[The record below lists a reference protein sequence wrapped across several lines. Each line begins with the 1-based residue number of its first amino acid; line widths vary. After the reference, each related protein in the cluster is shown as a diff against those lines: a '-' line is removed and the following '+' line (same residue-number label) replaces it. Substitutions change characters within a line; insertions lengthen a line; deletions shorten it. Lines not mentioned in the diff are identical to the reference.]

1 LQNPYNWPLV
11 VAAALM
17 LASCTA
23 MQQEQQSTLNRQADN
38 VANELMATAM
48 GASVLDG
55 DSSGSKRDSAN
66 ASSSAAA
73 EQSDAY
79 VKSKPSIYKGTDKVV
94 QMPPAQAPVK
104 FYGDAVSLDFEQAPL
119 TEVIHAIMGDIL
131 GLDYIVEHPINGEV
145 TVRTRTP
152 VPRDQLLDI
161 LESLLRANKAL
172 MIRDKDGRYF
182 ISGSSEMSKLNPNF
196 SAASTNTVG
205 YSNIIVPLQYIGA
218 QNMAEILRPVADE
231 SAFVLIDP
239 VRNLLVLA
247 GTSNQLAGWQEII
260 TSFDVDLLKGMS
272 VGIFPI
278 ENSSIADIDAALA
291 SLLGKE
297 DGVAETAG
305 GIGSMIRI
313 IPVERLSSIMVVTP
327 RAHYL
332 ERVRTWIERL
342 DQSVDANSERRL
354 YVYEVQNSNA
364 SHVADLLSTIFS
376 GSGSTGGSGKAGV
389 APGYTPEQVTSSM
402 GETSAKPR
410 APVQAKNFSVGS
422 VQVVADEENNAL
434 LIYATSREYRKM
446 QAALAR
452 LDIAATQVVIEAS
465 IIEVT
470 LTDSL
475 KYGLEYS
482 LQGSLGGG
490 WSGVARQ
497 ALGVIAPGP
506 GFSYSVVNGSGDIR
520 VVLNALA
527 RDDLLNVISSP
538 SLMVLDNHTASI
550 QVGDQVPIQ
559 SGTTI
564 TEGGTSLSSITYKDT
579 GVHLSVTPQV
589 NAGGLVTM
597 DIEQSVT
604 DVGPVDQPTGQRT
617 FLERKVTTRVAVRST
632 ESVVLGGLIRENK
645 SEGSSGIPILHNL
658 PLVGP
663 LFGTKTTDG
672 RRTELI
678 VIITPRAIYSDV
690 DLRDMSREMRRQMR
704 GLELIDSGKAASFF
718 SDTQIDQISDEP

>member
-1 LQNPYNWPLV
+1 M
-11 VAAALM
+11 AAALV
-17 LASCTA
+17 LTSCTA
-23 MQQEQQSTLNRQADN
+23 MQQEQQAALDTQEDN
-38 VANELMATAM
+38 AANALVATAVM
-48 GASVLDG
+48 AAAPNGTSYG
-55 DSSGSKRDSAN
+55 SGSGSTDG
-66 ASSSAAA
+66 SSSTAAQ
-73 EQSDAY
+73 QSEPY
-79 VKSKPSIYKGTDKVV
+79 IKSAPTIYEGTDQVV
-94 QMPPAQAPVK
+94 RMPPAQAPVT
-104 FYGDAVSLDFEQAPL
+104 FYGDDVSLDFEQAPL

-152 VPRDQLLDI
+152 VPRDQLLEI
-161 LESLLRANKAL
+161 LESLLQANKAL
-172 MIRDKDGRYF
+172 MIRDKEGRYF

-205 YSNIIVPLQYIGA
+205 YNNVIVPLQYIGA
-218 QNMAEILRPVADE
+218 KNMAEILRPVADE

-239 VRNLLVLA
+239 MRNLLVLA

-278 ENSSIADIDAALA
+278 ENSSVADIDAALA
-291 SLLGKE
+291 SLLGQE
-297 DGVAETAG
+297 GGEGVAETAV
-305 GIGSMIRI
+305 GIGSVIRV
-313 IPVERLSSIMVVTP
+313 IPIERLNSIMVVTP

-342 DQSVDANSERRL
+342 DQAPDANSERRL
-354 YVYEVQNSNA
+354 HVYEVQNSDA
-364 SHVADLLSTIFS
+364 AHVADLLSSIFS
-376 GSGSTGGSGKAGV
+376 GGSSTGGSGKAGV

-402 GETSAKPR
+402 GESSTKPR
-410 APVQAKNFSVGS
+410 AAAQVKNVAVGDVQI
-422 VQVVADEENNAL
+422 VADDENNAL
-434 LIYATSREYRKM
+434 LIYATSREYQKM
-446 QAALAR
+446 QTALAQ
-452 LDIAATQVVIEAS
+452 LDVAATQVVIEAS

-470 LTDSL
+470 LTDST

-482 LQGSLGGG
+482 VQGSLGGG

-497 ALGVIAPGP
+497 ALGVIAPGS

-559 SGTTI
+559 SSTTVSDGGTT
-564 TEGGTSLSSITYKDT
+564 LSSIVYKDT
-579 GVHLSVTPQV
+579 GVHLAVTPQV

-604 DVGPVDQPTGQRT
+604 DVGPIDVATDQRT

-632 ESVVLGGLIRENK
+632 ESVVLGGMIRENK

-658 PLVGP
+658 PLIGP
-663 LFGTKTTDG
+663 LFGTKTADG

-690 DLRDMSREMRRQMR
+690 GLRDMSREMRRQMR
-704 GLELIDSGKAASFF
+704 GLKLIDSGQSASFF
-718 SDTQIDQISDEP
+718 SDSEIDQISD

>member
-1 LQNPYNWPLV
+1 M
-11 VAAALM
+11 AAAL
-17 LASCTA
+17 LLTSCTA
-23 MQQEQQSTLNRQADN
+23 MQQEQQAALDTQEDN
-38 VANELMATAM
+38 AANALVATAVM
-48 GASVLDG
+48 AAAPDGASYR
-55 DSSGSKRDSAN
+55 SGSGSTDG
-66 ASSSAAA
+66 SSSTAAQ
-73 EQSDAY
+73 QSEAY
-79 VKSKPSIYKGTDKVV
+79 IKSAPTIYEGTDQVV
-94 QMPPAQAPVK
+94 RMPPAQAPVT
-104 FYGDAVSLDFEQAPL
+104 FYGDDVSLDFEQAPL

-152 VPRDQLLDI
+152 VPRDQLLEI
-161 LESLLRANKAL
+161 LESLLQANKAL
-172 MIRDKDGRYF
+172 MIRDKEGRYF

-205 YSNIIVPLQYIGA
+205 YNNVIVPLQYIGA
-218 QNMAEILRPVADE
+218 KNMAEILRPVADE

-239 VRNLLVLA
+239 VRNLLVLG

-278 ENSSIADIDAALA
+278 ENSSVADIDAALA

-297 DGVAETAG
+297 GGEGALETAG

-313 IPVERLSSIMVVTP
+313 IPIERLSSIMVVTP

-342 DQSVDANSERRL
+342 DQAPDANAERRL
-354 YVYEVQNSNA
+354 YVYEIQNSDA
-364 SHVADLLSTIFS
+364 AHVADLLSSIFS
-376 GSGSTGGSGKAGV
+376 GASSTGRSGKAGV

-402 GETSAKPR
+402 GESSTKPR
-410 APVQAKNFSVGS
+410 AAAQTKNVAVGDVQI
-422 VQVVADEENNAL
+422 VADDENNAL
-434 LIYATSREYRKM
+434 LIYATSREYQKM
-446 QAALAR
+446 QTALAQ
-452 LDIAATQVVIEAS
+452 LDVAATQVVIEAS

-470 LTDSL
+470 LTDST

-482 LQGSLGGG
+482 VQGSLGGG

-497 ALGVIAPGP
+497 ALGVIAPGS

-559 SGTTI
+559 SSTTVSDGGTT
-564 TEGGTSLSSITYKDT
+564 LSSIIYKDT
-579 GVHLSVTPQV
+579 GVHLAVTPQV

-604 DVGPVDQPTGQRT
+604 DVGPIDVATDQRT

-632 ESVVLGGLIRENK
+632 ESVVLGGMIRENK

-658 PLVGP
+658 PLIGP
-663 LFGTKTTDG
+663 LFGTKNASG

-690 DLRDMSREMRRQMR
+690 GLRDMSREMRRQMR
-704 GLELIDSGKAASFF
+704 GLKLIDSGQAASFF
-718 SDTQIDQISDEP
+718 SDSEIDQLAD

>member
-1 LQNPYNWPLV
+1 MQNLHNWPLLM
-11 VAAALM
+11 AAALV
-17 LASCTA
+17 LTSCTA
-23 MQQEQQSTLNRQADN
+23 MQQEQQAALDTQEDN
-38 VANELMATAM
+38 AANALVATAVM
-48 GASVLDG
+48 AAAPDG
-55 DSSGSKRDSAN
+55 VSYGSGSGSTDG
-66 ASSSAAA
+66 SSSTAAQQP
-73 EQSDAY
+73 EAY
-79 VKSKPSIYKGTDKVV
+79 IKSAPTIYEGTDQVV
-94 QMPPAQAPVK
+94 RMPPAQAPVK
-104 FYGDAVSLDFEQAPL
+104 FYGDDVSLDFEQAPL

-145 TVRTRTP
+145 TVRTRSP
-152 VPRDQLLDI
+152 VPRGQLLEI
-161 LESLLRANKAL
+161 LESLLQANKAL
-172 MIRDKDGRYF
+172 MIRDKEGRYF

-205 YSNIIVPLQYIGA
+205 YNNVIVPLQYIGA
-218 QNMAEILRPVADE
+218 KNMAEILRPVADE

-239 VRNLLVLA
+239 VRNLLVLG

-278 ENSSIADIDAALA
+278 ENSSVADIDAALA

-297 DGVAETAG
+297 DGEGALETAG

-313 IPVERLSSIMVVTP
+313 IPIERLSSIMVVTP

-342 DQSVDANSERRL
+342 DQAPDANAERRL
-354 YVYEVQNSNA
+354 YVYEIQNSDA
-364 SHVADLLSTIFS
+364 AHVADLLSSIFS
-376 GSGSTGGSGKAGV
+376 GGSSTGRSGKAGV

-402 GETSAKPR
+402 GESSTKPR
-410 APVQAKNFSVGS
+410 AAAQTKNVAVGDVQI
-422 VQVVADEENNAL
+422 VADDENNAL
-434 LIYATSREYRKM
+434 LIYATSREYQKM
-446 QAALAR
+446 QTALAQ
-452 LDIAATQVVIEAS
+452 LDVAATQVVIEAS

-470 LTDSL
+470 LTDST

-482 LQGSLGGG
+482 VQGSLGGG

-497 ALGVIAPGP
+497 ALGVIAPGS

-559 SGTTI
+559 NSTTVSDGGTT
-564 TEGGTSLSSITYKDT
+564 LSSIVYKDT
-579 GVHLSVTPQV
+579 GVHLAVTPQV

-604 DVGPVDQPTGQRT
+604 DVGPIDVATDQRT

-632 ESVVLGGLIRENK
+632 ESVVLGGMIRENK

-658 PLVGP
+658 PLIGP
-663 LFGTKTTDG
+663 LFGTKNASG
-672 RRTELI
+672 KRTELI

-690 DLRDMSREMRRQMR
+690 GLRDMSREMRRQMR
-704 GLELIDSGKAASFF
+704 GLKLIDSGQSASFF
-718 SDTQIDQISDEP
+718 SDSEIDQIAD

>member
-1 LQNPYNWPLV
+1 
-11 VAAALM
+11 M
-17 LASCTA
+17 LTSCTA
-23 MQQEQQSTLNRQADN
+23 MQQEQQAALDTQEDN
-38 VANELMATAM
+38 AANALVATAVM
-48 GASVLDG
+48 AAAPDGASYG
-55 DSSGSKRDSAN
+55 SGSGSKDG
-66 ASSSAAA
+66 SSSTADQPS
-73 EQSDAY
+73 ESY
-79 VKSKPSIYKGTDKVV
+79 IKSAPTIYEGTDQVIR
-94 QMPPAQAPVK
+94 MPPAQAPVK
-104 FYGDAVSLDFEQAPL
+104 FYGDDVSLDFEQTPL

-131 GLDYIVEHPINGEV
+131 GLDYIVEHPIKGEV

-152 VPRDQLLDI
+152 VPRDQLLEI
-161 LESLLRANKAL
+161 LESLLQANKAL

-205 YSNIIVPLQYIGA
+205 YNNVIVPLQYIGA
-218 QNMAEILRPVADE
+218 KNMAEILRPVADE

-239 VRNLLVLA
+239 MRNLLVLA

-278 ENSSIADIDAALA
+278 ENSSVADIDAALT
-291 SLLGKE
+291 SLLGQE
-297 DGVAETAG
+297 GGEGVAETAV
-305 GIGSMIRI
+305 GIGSVIRI
-313 IPVERLSSIMVVTP
+313 IPIERLSSIMVVTP

-332 ERVRTWIERL
+332 ERVKTWIERL
-342 DQSVDANSERRL
+342 DQAPDANLERRL
-354 YVYEVQNSNA
+354 YVYEVQNSDA
-364 SHVADLLSTIFS
+364 AHVADLLSSIFS
-376 GSGSTGGSGKAGV
+376 GASSTAGSAKAGV

-402 GETSAKPR
+402 GEASAKPR
-410 APVQAKNFSVGS
+410 AGAQTKNVAVGDVQI
-422 VQVVADEENNAL
+422 VADDENNAL
-434 LIYATSREYRKM
+434 LIYATSREYKKM
-446 QAALAR
+446 QTALAR
-452 LDIAATQVVIEAS
+452 LDVAATQVVIEAS

-470 LTDSL
+470 LTDST

-482 LQGSLGGG
+482 VQGSLGGG

-497 ALGVIAPGP
+497 ALGVIAPGA

-559 SGTTI
+559 SSTTISDGGTTV
-564 TEGGTSLSSITYKDT
+564 SSIVYKDT
-579 GVHLSVTPQV
+579 GVHLAVTPQV

-604 DVGPVDQPTGQRT
+604 DVGPIDVATDQRT
-617 FLERKVTTRVAVRST
+617 FLERKVTTKVAVRST
-632 ESVVLGGLIRENK
+632 ESVVLGGMIRENK

-658 PLVGP
+658 PLIGP
-663 LFGTKTTDG
+663 LFGTKTADG

-690 DLRDMSREMRRQMR
+690 GLRDMSREMRRQMR
-704 GLELIDSGKAASFF
+704 GLKLIDSGQSASFF
-718 SDTQIDQISDEP
+718 SDSEIDQIAD

>member
-1 LQNPYNWPLV
+1 
-11 VAAALM
+11 
-17 LASCTA
+17 
-23 MQQEQQSTLNRQADN
+23 MQQEQQSALDRQEDN
-38 VANELMATAM
+38 AATELVATVMPANARA
-48 GASVLDG
+48 GA
-55 DSSGSKRDSAN
+55 SSGSRGAVG
-66 ASSSAAA
+66 
-73 EQSDAY
+73 QSEPY
-79 VKSKPSIYKGTDKVV
+79 IKSPPTIYNGTDKVV

-119 TEVIHAIMGDIL
+119 TAVIHAIMGDIL

-152 VPRDQLLDI
+152 VPRDQLLEI
-161 LESLLRANKAL
+161 LESLLLANKAL
-172 MIRDKDGRYF
+172 MVRDKEGRYF
-182 ISGSSEMSKLNPNF
+182 ISGSSEMNKLQPNF

-205 YSNIIVPLQYIGA
+205 YSNVIVPLQYIGA
-218 QNMAEILRPVADE
+218 KNMAEILRPVADE

-239 VRNLLVLA
+239 VRNLLVLG

-278 ENSSIADIDAALA
+278 ENSSVADIDAALA

-297 DGVAETAG
+297 SGEGVAEIAG
-305 GIGSMIRI
+305 GVGSMIRI
-313 IPVERLSSIMVVTP
+313 IPIERLSSIMVVTP

-332 ERVRTWIERL
+332 ERVRIWIERL
-342 DQSVDANSERRL
+342 DQAPDANSERRL
-354 YVYEVQNSNA
+354 YVYEVQNSDA
-364 SHVADLLSTIFS
+364 AHVAGLLSSIFS
-376 GSGSTGGSGKAGV
+376 GTSSTGEFDKAGV

-402 GETSAKPR
+402 GESSTKPR
-410 APVQAKNFSVGS
+410 AAAQTKNVTVGD
-422 VQVVADEENNAL
+422 VQVVADDENNAL
-434 LIYATSREYRKM
+434 LIHATSREYQKM
-446 QAALAR
+446 QTALAQ
-452 LDIAATQVVIEAS
+452 LDVAATQVVIEAS
-465 IIEVT
+465 IVEVT
-470 LTDSL
+470 LTDST

-482 LQGSLGGG
+482 AEGSLGGG

-497 ALGVIAPGP
+497 ALGVIAPGS

-527 RDDLLNVISSP
+527 QDDLLNVISSP

-550 QVGDQVPIQ
+550 QVGDQVPIRD
-559 SGTTI
+559 STTISDGGTTV
-564 TEGGTSLSSITYKDT
+564 SSIIYKDT
-579 GVHLSVTPQV
+579 GVHLAVTPQV

-597 DIEQSVT
+597 EIEQSVT
-604 DVGPVDQPTGQRT
+604 DVGPIDIATDQRT

-632 ESVVLGGLIRENK
+632 ESVVLGGMIRENK

-658 PLVGP
+658 PLIGP
-663 LFGTKTTDG
+663 LFGTKTADG

-718 SDTQIDQISDEP
+718 TDDEIDQIVD

>member
-1 LQNPYNWPLV
+1 
-11 VAAALM
+11 
-17 LASCTA
+17 
-23 MQQEQQSTLNRQADN
+23 
-38 VANELMATAM
+38 
-48 GASVLDG
+48 
-55 DSSGSKRDSAN
+55 
-66 ASSSAAA
+66 
-73 EQSDAY
+73 
-79 VKSKPSIYKGTDKVV
+79 
-94 QMPPAQAPVK
+94 
-104 FYGDAVSLDFEQAPL
+104 
-119 TEVIHAIMGDIL
+119 
-131 GLDYIVEHPINGEV
+131 
-145 TVRTRTP
+145 
-152 VPRDQLLDI
+152 
-161 LESLLRANKAL
+161 
-172 MIRDKDGRYF
+172 MIRDKEGRYF

-205 YSNIIVPLQYIGA
+205 YNNVIVPLQYIGA
-218 QNMAEILRPVADE
+218 KNMAEILRPVADE

-239 VRNLLVLA
+239 VRNLLVLG

-278 ENSSIADIDAALA
+278 ENSSVADIDAALA

-297 DGVAETAG
+297 GGEGALETAG

-313 IPVERLSSIMVVTP
+313 IPIERLSSIMVVTP

-342 DQSVDANSERRL
+342 DQAPDANAERRL
-354 YVYEVQNSNA
+354 YVYEIQNSDA
-364 SHVADLLSTIFS
+364 AHVADLLSSIFS
-376 GSGSTGGSGKAGV
+376 GGSSTGGSGKAGV

-402 GETSAKPR
+402 GESSTKPR
-410 APVQAKNFSVGS
+410 AAAQMKNVAVGDVQI
-422 VQVVADEENNAL
+422 VADDENNAL
-434 LIYATSREYRKM
+434 LIYATSREYQKM
-446 QAALAR
+446 QTALAQ
-452 LDIAATQVVIEAS
+452 LDVAATQVVIEAS

-470 LTDSL
+470 LTDST

-482 LQGSLGGG
+482 VQGSLGGG

-497 ALGVIAPGP
+497 ALGVIAPGS

-559 SGTTI
+559 NSTTVSDGGTT
-564 TEGGTSLSSITYKDT
+564 LSSIVYKDT
-579 GVHLSVTPQV
+579 GVHLAVTPQV

-604 DVGPVDQPTGQRT
+604 DVGPIDVATDQRT

-632 ESVVLGGLIRENK
+632 ESVVLGGMIRENK

-658 PLVGP
+658 PLIGP
-663 LFGTKTTDG
+663 LFGTKNASG

-690 DLRDMSREMRRQMR
+690 GLRDMSREMRRQMR
-704 GLELIDSGKAASFF
+704 GLKLIDSGQAASFF
-718 SDTQIDQISDEP
+718 SDSEIDQLAD

>member
-1 LQNPYNWPLV
+1 M
-11 VAAALM
+11 AAALV

-23 MQQEQQSTLNRQADN
+23 MQQEQQSALDRQEDN
-38 VANELMATAM
+38 AATELVATVMPANAPA
-48 GASVLDG
+48 GASSRLG
-55 DSSGSKRDSAN
+55 RDSQG
-66 ASSSAAA
+66 AA
-73 EQSDAY
+73 EQSEAY
-79 VKSKPSIYKGTDKVV
+79 IKSAPTIYSGTDKVV

-119 TEVIHAIMGDIL
+119 TAVIHAIMGDIL
-131 GLDYIVEHPINGEV
+131 GVDYIVEHPINGEV

-152 VPRDQLLDI
+152 VPRDQLLEI
-161 LESLLRANKAL
+161 LESLLLANKAL
-172 MIRDKDGRYF
+172 MVRDNEGRYF
-182 ISGSSEMSKLNPNF
+182 ISGSSEMNKLQPNF
-196 SAASTNTVG
+196 SAASANTAG
-205 YSNIIVPLQYIGA
+205 YSNVIVPLQYIGA
-218 QNMAEILRPVADE
+218 KNMAEILRPVADE

-260 TSFDVDLLKGMS
+260 TSFDVDLLEGMS

-278 ENSSIADIDAALA
+278 ENSSIADIDDALT

-297 DGVAETAG
+297 SGDGAAETAG

-313 IPVERLSSIMVVTP
+313 IPIERLSSIMVVTP

-342 DQSVDANSERRL
+342 DQAPDSNAERRL
-354 YVYEVQNSNA
+354 YVYEVQNSDA
-364 SHVADLLSTIFS
+364 AHVAGLLSSIFS
-376 GSGSTGGSGKAGV
+376 GTSSAGGGDKAGV

-402 GETSAKPR
+402 DEAGSQTRRRSAP
-410 APVQAKNFSVGS
+410 QAKSVAVGD
-422 VQVVADEENNAL
+422 VQVVADDENNAL
-434 LIYATSREYRKM
+434 LIYATSREYQKM
-446 QAALAR
+446 QTALAQ
-452 LDIAATQVVIEAS
+452 LDVAATQVVIEAS
-465 IIEVT
+465 IVEVT
-470 LTDSL
+470 LTDST

-482 LQGSLGGG
+482 AEGSLGGG

-497 ALGVIAPGP
+497 ALGVIAPGS

-520 VVLNALA
+520 IVLNALA
-527 RDDLLNVISSP
+527 QDDLLNVISSP
-538 SLMVLDNHTASI
+538 SLMVLDNHTAAI
-550 QVGDQVPIQ
+550 QVGDQVPIRD
-559 SGTTI
+559 STTI
-564 TEGGTSLSSITYKDT
+564 SDGGNTVSSIVYKDT
-579 GVHLSVTPQV
+579 GVHLAVTPQV

-604 DVGPVDQPTGQRT
+604 DVGPIDIATDQRT

-632 ESVVLGGLIRENK
+632 ESVVLGGMIRENK

-658 PLVGP
+658 PLIGP
-663 LFGTKTTDG
+663 LFGTKTADG

-690 DLRDMSREMRRQMR
+690 ELRDMSREMRRQMR
-704 GLELIDSGKAASFF
+704 GLELIDSGKASSFF
-718 SDTQIDQISDEP
+718 TDSEIDQIPD

>member
-1 LQNPYNWPLV
+1 
-11 VAAALM
+11 M
-17 LASCTA
+17 LTSCTA
-23 MQQEQQSTLNRQADN
+23 MQQEQQAALDTQEDN
-38 VANELMATAM
+38 AANALVATAVM
-48 GASVLDG
+48 AAAPNGTSYG
-55 DSSGSKRDSAN
+55 SGSGSTDG
-66 ASSSAAA
+66 SSSMAAQQP
-73 EQSDAY
+73 EAY
-79 VKSKPSIYKGTDKVV
+79 IKSAPTIYEGTDQVV
-94 QMPPAQAPVK
+94 RMPPAQAPVK
-104 FYGDAVSLDFEQAPL
+104 FYGDDVSLDFEQAPL

-131 GLDYIVEHPINGEV
+131 GLDYIVEHPIKGEV

-152 VPRDQLLDI
+152 VPRDQLLEI
-161 LESLLRANKAL
+161 LESLLQANKAL
-172 MIRDKDGRYF
+172 MIRDKEGRYF

-205 YSNIIVPLQYIGA
+205 YNNVIVPLQYIGA
-218 QNMAEILRPVADE
+218 KNMAEILRPVADE

-239 VRNLLVLA
+239 VRNLLVLG

-278 ENSSIADIDAALA
+278 ENSSVADIDAALA

-297 DGVAETAG
+297 DGEGALETAG

-313 IPVERLSSIMVVTP
+313 IPIGRLSSIMVVTP

-342 DQSVDANSERRL
+342 DQAPDANAERRL
-354 YVYEVQNSNA
+354 YVYEIQNSDA
-364 SHVADLLSTIFS
+364 AHVADLLSSIFS
-376 GSGSTGGSGKAGV
+376 GGSSTGRSGKAGV

-402 GETSAKPR
+402 GESSTKPR
-410 APVQAKNFSVGS
+410 AAAQTKNVAVGDVQI
-422 VQVVADEENNAL
+422 VADDENNAL
-434 LIYATSREYRKM
+434 LIYATSREYQKM
-446 QAALAR
+446 QTALAQ
-452 LDIAATQVVIEAS
+452 LDVAATQVVIEAS

-470 LTDSL
+470 LTDST

-482 LQGSLGGG
+482 VQGSLGGG

-497 ALGVIAPGP
+497 ALGVIAPGS

-559 SGTTI
+559 SSTTVSDGGTT
-564 TEGGTSLSSITYKDT
+564 LSSIIYKDT
-579 GVHLSVTPQV
+579 GVHLAVTPQV

-604 DVGPVDQPTGQRT
+604 DVGPIDVATDQRT

-632 ESVVLGGLIRENK
+632 ESVVLGGMIRENK

-658 PLVGP
+658 PLIGP
-663 LFGTKTTDG
+663 LFGTKTADG

-690 DLRDMSREMRRQMR
+690 GLRDMSREMRRQMR
-704 GLELIDSGKAASFF
+704 GLKLIDSGQAASFF
-718 SDTQIDQISDEP
+718 SDSEIDQLAD

>member
-1 LQNPYNWPLV
+1 M
-11 VAAALM
+11 AAALV
-17 LASCTA
+17 LTSCTA
-23 MQQEQQSTLNRQADN
+23 MQQEQQAALDTQEDN
-38 VANELMATAM
+38 AANALVATAVM
-48 GASVLDG
+48 AAAPNGTSYG
-55 DSSGSKRDSAN
+55 SGSGSTDG
-66 ASSSAAA
+66 SSSTAAQ
-73 EQSDAY
+73 QSEPY
-79 VKSKPSIYKGTDKVV
+79 IKSAPTIYEGTDQVV
-94 QMPPAQAPVK
+94 RMPPAQAPVT
-104 FYGDAVSLDFEQAPL
+104 FYGDDVSLDFEQAPL

-152 VPRDQLLDI
+152 VPRDQLLEI
-161 LESLLRANKAL
+161 LESLLQANKAL
-172 MIRDKDGRYF
+172 MIRDKEGRYF

-205 YSNIIVPLQYIGA
+205 YNNVIVPLQYIGA
-218 QNMAEILRPVADE
+218 KNMAEIHRPVADE

-239 VRNLLVLA
+239 MRNLLVLA

-278 ENSSIADIDAALA
+278 ENSSVADIDAALA
-291 SLLGKE
+291 SLLGQE
-297 DGVAETAG
+297 GGEGVAETAV
-305 GIGSMIRI
+305 GIGSVIRV
-313 IPVERLSSIMVVTP
+313 IPIERLNSIMVVTP

-342 DQSVDANSERRL
+342 DQAPDANSERRL
-354 YVYEVQNSNA
+354 HVYEVQNSDA
-364 SHVADLLSTIFS
+364 AHVADLLSSIFS
-376 GSGSTGGSGKAGV
+376 GGSSTGGSGKAGV

-402 GETSAKPR
+402 GESSTKPR
-410 APVQAKNFSVGS
+410 AAAQVKNVAVGDVQI
-422 VQVVADEENNAL
+422 VADDENNAL
-434 LIYATSREYRKM
+434 LIYATSREYQKM
-446 QAALAR
+446 QTALAQ
-452 LDIAATQVVIEAS
+452 LDVAATQVVIEAS

-470 LTDSL
+470 LTDST

-482 LQGSLGGG
+482 VQGSLGGG

-497 ALGVIAPGP
+497 ALGVIAPGS

-559 SGTTI
+559 SSTTVSDGGTT
-564 TEGGTSLSSITYKDT
+564 LSSIVYKDT
-579 GVHLSVTPQV
+579 GVHLAVTPQV

-604 DVGPVDQPTGQRT
+604 DVGPIDVATDQRT

-632 ESVVLGGLIRENK
+632 ESVVLGGMIRENK

-658 PLVGP
+658 PLIGP
-663 LFGTKTTDG
+663 LFGTKTADG

-690 DLRDMSREMRRQMR
+690 GLRDMSREMRRQMR
-704 GLELIDSGKAASFF
+704 GLKLIDSGQSASFF
-718 SDTQIDQISDEP
+718 SDSEIDQISD

>member
-1 LQNPYNWPLV
+1 M
-11 VAAALM
+11 AAAL
-17 LASCTA
+17 LLTSCTA
-23 MQQEQQSTLNRQADN
+23 MQQEQQAARDTQEDN
-38 VANELMATAM
+38 AANALVATVVMAAAPD
-48 GASVLDG
+48 GASNR
-55 DSSGSKRDSAN
+55 SGSGSTDG
-66 ASSSAAA
+66 SSSTAAL
-73 EQSDAY
+73 QSEPY
-79 VKSKPSIYKGTDKVV
+79 IKSAPTIYEGTGQVV
-94 QMPPAQAPVK
+94 RMPPAQAPVT
-104 FYGDAVSLDFEQAPL
+104 FYGDDVSLDFEQAPL

-131 GLDYIVEHPINGEV
+131 GLDYIVEHPIKGEV

-152 VPRDQLLDI
+152 VPRDQLLEI
-161 LESLLRANKAL
+161 LESLLQANKAL
-172 MIRDKDGRYF
+172 MIRDKEGRYF

-205 YSNIIVPLQYIGA
+205 YNNVIVPLQYIGA
-218 QNMAEILRPVADE
+218 KNMAEILRPVADE

-239 VRNLLVLA
+239 VRNLLVLG

-278 ENSSIADIDAALA
+278 ENSSVADIDAALA

-297 DGVAETAG
+297 GGEGALETAG

-313 IPVERLSSIMVVTP
+313 IPIERLSSIMVVTP

-342 DQSVDANSERRL
+342 DQAPDANAERRL
-354 YVYEVQNSNA
+354 YVYEIQNSDA
-364 SHVADLLSTIFS
+364 AHVADLLSSIFS
-376 GSGSTGGSGKAGV
+376 GGSSTGGSGKAGV

-402 GETSAKPR
+402 GESSTKPR
-410 APVQAKNFSVGS
+410 AAAQTKNVAVGDVQI
-422 VQVVADEENNAL
+422 VADDENNAL
-434 LIYATSREYRKM
+434 LIYATSREYQKM
-446 QAALAR
+446 QTALAQ
-452 LDIAATQVVIEAS
+452 LDVAATQVVIEAS

-470 LTDSL
+470 LTDST

-482 LQGSLGGG
+482 VQGSLGGG

-497 ALGVIAPGP
+497 ALGVIAPGS

-559 SGTTI
+559 NSTTVSDGGTT
-564 TEGGTSLSSITYKDT
+564 LSSIVYKDT
-579 GVHLSVTPQV
+579 GVHLAVTPQV

-604 DVGPVDQPTGQRT
+604 DVGPIDVATDQRT

-632 ESVVLGGLIRENK
+632 ESVVLGGMIRENK

-658 PLVGP
+658 PLIGP
-663 LFGTKTTDG
+663 LFGTKNASG

-690 DLRDMSREMRRQMR
+690 GLRDMSREMRRQMR
-704 GLELIDSGKAASFF
+704 GLKLIDSGQAASFF
-718 SDTQIDQISDEP
+718 SDSEIDQLAD

>member
-1 LQNPYNWPLV
+1 M
-11 VAAALM
+11 AAALV
-17 LASCTA
+17 LTSCTA
-23 MQQEQQSTLNRQADN
+23 MQQEQQAALDTQEDN
-38 VANELMATAM
+38 AANALVATAVM
-48 GASVLDG
+48 AAAPNGTSYG
-55 DSSGSKRDSAN
+55 SGSGSTDG
-66 ASSSAAA
+66 SSSTAAQ
-73 EQSDAY
+73 QSEPY
-79 VKSKPSIYKGTDKVV
+79 IKSAPTIYEGTDQVV
-94 QMPPAQAPVK
+94 RMPPAQAPVT
-104 FYGDAVSLDFEQAPL
+104 FYGDDVSLDFEQAPL

-152 VPRDQLLDI
+152 VPRDQLLEI
-161 LESLLRANKAL
+161 LESLLQANKAL
-172 MIRDKDGRYF
+172 MIRDKEGRYF

-205 YSNIIVPLQYIGA
+205 YNNVIVPLQYIGA
-218 QNMAEILRPVADE
+218 KNMAEILRPVADE

-239 VRNLLVLA
+239 MRNLLVLG

-278 ENSSIADIDAALA
+278 ENSSVADIDAALA
-291 SLLGKE
+291 SLLGQE
-297 DGVAETAG
+297 GGEGVAETAV
-305 GIGSMIRI
+305 GIGSVIRV
-313 IPVERLSSIMVVTP
+313 IPIERLNSIMVVTP

-342 DQSVDANSERRL
+342 DQAPDANSERRL
-354 YVYEVQNSNA
+354 HVYEVQNSDA
-364 SHVADLLSTIFS
+364 AHVADLLSSIFS
-376 GSGSTGGSGKAGV
+376 GGSSTGGSGKAGV

-402 GETSAKPR
+402 GESSTKPR
-410 APVQAKNFSVGS
+410 AAAQVKNVAVGDVQI
-422 VQVVADEENNAL
+422 VADDENNAL
-434 LIYATSREYRKM
+434 LIYATSREYQKM
-446 QAALAR
+446 QTALAQ
-452 LDIAATQVVIEAS
+452 LDVAATQVVIEAS

-470 LTDSL
+470 LTDST

-482 LQGSLGGG
+482 VQGSLGGG

-497 ALGVIAPGP
+497 ALGVIAPGS

-559 SGTTI
+559 SSTTVSDGGTT
-564 TEGGTSLSSITYKDT
+564 LSSIVYKDT
-579 GVHLSVTPQV
+579 GVHLAVTPQV

-604 DVGPVDQPTGQRT
+604 DVGPIDVATDQRT

-632 ESVVLGGLIRENK
+632 ESVVLGGMIRENK

-658 PLVGP
+658 PLIGP
-663 LFGTKTTDG
+663 LFGTKTADG

-690 DLRDMSREMRRQMR
+690 GLRDMSREMRRQMR
-704 GLELIDSGKAASFF
+704 GLKLIDSGQSASFF
-718 SDTQIDQISDEP
+718 SDSEIDQISD

>member
-1 LQNPYNWPLV
+1 M
-11 VAAALM
+11 AAALV
-17 LASCTA
+17 LTSCTA
-23 MQQEQQSTLNRQADN
+23 MQQEQQAALDTQEDN
-38 VANELMATAM
+38 AANALVATAVM
-48 GASVLDG
+48 AAAPNGTSYG
-55 DSSGSKRDSAN
+55 SGSGSTDG
-66 ASSSAAA
+66 SSSTAAQ
-73 EQSDAY
+73 QSEPY
-79 VKSKPSIYKGTDKVV
+79 IKSAPTIYEGTDQVV
-94 QMPPAQAPVK
+94 RMPPAQAPVT
-104 FYGDAVSLDFEQAPL
+104 FYGDDVSLDFEQAPL

-152 VPRDQLLDI
+152 VPRDQLLEI
-161 LESLLRANKAL
+161 LESLLQANKAL
-172 MIRDKDGRYF
+172 MIRDKEGRYF

-205 YSNIIVPLQYIGA
+205 YNNVIVPLQYIGA
-218 QNMAEILRPVADE
+218 KNMAEILRPVADE

-239 VRNLLVLA
+239 MRNLLVLA

-278 ENSSIADIDAALA
+278 ENSSVADIDAALA
-291 SLLGKE
+291 SLLGQE
-297 DGVAETAG
+297 GGEGVAETAV
-305 GIGSMIRI
+305 GIGSVIRV
-313 IPVERLSSIMVVTP
+313 IPIERLNSIMVVTP

-342 DQSVDANSERRL
+342 DQAPDANSERRL
-354 YVYEVQNSNA
+354 YVYEVQNSDA
-364 SHVADLLSTIFS
+364 AHVADLLSSIFS
-376 GSGSTGGSGKAGV
+376 GGSSTGGSGKAGV

-402 GETSAKPR
+402 GESSTKPR
-410 APVQAKNFSVGS
+410 AAAQVKNVAVGDVQI
-422 VQVVADEENNAL
+422 VADDENNAL
-434 LIYATSREYRKM
+434 LIYATSREYQKM
-446 QAALAR
+446 QTALAQ
-452 LDIAATQVVIEAS
+452 LDVAATQVVIEAS

-470 LTDSL
+470 LTDST

-482 LQGSLGGG
+482 VQGSLGGG

-497 ALGVIAPGP
+497 ALGVIAPGS

-559 SGTTI
+559 SSTTVSDGGTT
-564 TEGGTSLSSITYKDT
+564 LSSIVYKDT
-579 GVHLSVTPQV
+579 GVHLAVTPQV

-604 DVGPVDQPTGQRT
+604 DVGPIDVATDQRT

-632 ESVVLGGLIRENK
+632 ESVVLGGMIRENK

-658 PLVGP
+658 PLIGP
-663 LFGTKTTDG
+663 LFGTKTADG

-690 DLRDMSREMRRQMR
+690 GLRDMSREMRRQMR
-704 GLELIDSGKAASFF
+704 GLKLIDSGQSASFF
-718 SDTQIDQISDEP
+718 SDSEIDQISD

>member
-1 LQNPYNWPLV
+1 
-11 VAAALM
+11 
-17 LASCTA
+17 
-23 MQQEQQSTLNRQADN
+23 
-38 VANELMATAM
+38 
-48 GASVLDG
+48 
-55 DSSGSKRDSAN
+55 
-66 ASSSAAA
+66 
-73 EQSDAY
+73 
-79 VKSKPSIYKGTDKVV
+79 
-94 QMPPAQAPVK
+94 MPPAQAPVT
-104 FYGDAVSLDFEQAPL
+104 FYGDDVSLDFEQAPL

-152 VPRDQLLDI
+152 VPRDQLLEI
-161 LESLLRANKAL
+161 LESLLQANKAL
-172 MIRDKDGRYF
+172 MIRDKEGRYF

-205 YSNIIVPLQYIGA
+205 YNNVIVPLQYIGA
-218 QNMAEILRPVADE
+218 KNMAEILRPVADE

-239 VRNLLVLA
+239 VRNLLVLG

-278 ENSSIADIDAALA
+278 ENSSVADIDAALA

-297 DGVAETAG
+297 GGEGALETAG

-313 IPVERLSSIMVVTP
+313 IPIERLSSIMVVTP

-342 DQSVDANSERRL
+342 DQAPDANAERRL
-354 YVYEVQNSNA
+354 YVYEIQNSDA
-364 SHVADLLSTIFS
+364 AHVADLLSSIFS
-376 GSGSTGGSGKAGV
+376 GGSSTGRSGKAGV

-402 GETSAKPR
+402 GESSTKPR
-410 APVQAKNFSVGS
+410 AAAQTKNVAVGDVQI
-422 VQVVADEENNAL
+422 VADDENNAL
-434 LIYATSREYRKM
+434 LIYATSREYQKM
-446 QAALAR
+446 QTALAQ
-452 LDIAATQVVIEAS
+452 LDVAATQVVIEAS

-470 LTDSL
+470 LTDST

-482 LQGSLGGG
+482 VQGSLGGG

-497 ALGVIAPGP
+497 ALGVIAPGS

-559 SGTTI
+559 NSTTVSDGGTT
-564 TEGGTSLSSITYKDT
+564 LSSIVYKDT
-579 GVHLSVTPQV
+579 GVHLAVTPQV

-604 DVGPVDQPTGQRT
+604 DVGPIDVATDQRT

-632 ESVVLGGLIRENK
+632 ESVVLGGMIRENK

-658 PLVGP
+658 PLIGP
-663 LFGTKTTDG
+663 LFGTKNASG

-690 DLRDMSREMRRQMR
+690 GLRDMSREMRRQMR
-704 GLELIDSGKAASFF
+704 GLKLIDSGQAASFF
-718 SDTQIDQISDEP
+718 SDSEIDQLAD

>member
-1 LQNPYNWPLV
+1 
-11 VAAALM
+11 
-17 LASCTA
+17 
-23 MQQEQQSTLNRQADN
+23 MQQEQQAALDTQEDN
-38 VANELMATAM
+38 AANALVATAVM
-48 GASVLDG
+48 AAAPDGASYG
-55 DSSGSKRDSAN
+55 SGSGSTDG
-66 ASSSAAA
+66 SSSTAAQ
-73 EQSDAY
+73 QSEPY
-79 VKSKPSIYKGTDKVV
+79 IKSAPTIYEGTDQVV
-94 QMPPAQAPVK
+94 RMPPAQAPVK
-104 FYGDAVSLDFEQAPL
+104 FYGDDVSLDFEQAPL

-131 GLDYIVEHPINGEV
+131 GLDYIVEHPIKGEV

-152 VPRDQLLDI
+152 VPRDQLLEI
-161 LESLLRANKAL
+161 LESLLQANKAL
-172 MIRDKDGRYF
+172 MIRDKEGRYF

-205 YSNIIVPLQYIGA
+205 YNNVIVPLQYIGA
-218 QNMAEILRPVADE
+218 KNMAEILRPVADE

-239 VRNLLVLA
+239 MRNLLVLG

-278 ENSSIADIDAALA
+278 ENSSVADIDAALT
-291 SLLGKE
+291 SLLGQE
-297 DGVAETAG
+297 GGEGVAETAV
-305 GIGSMIRI
+305 GIGSVIRV
-313 IPVERLSSIMVVTP
+313 IPIERLNSIMVVTP

-342 DQSVDANSERRL
+342 DQAPDANAERRL
-354 YVYEVQNSNA
+354 YVYEIQNSDA
-364 SHVADLLSTIFS
+364 AHVADLLSSIFS
-376 GSGSTGGSGKAGV
+376 GGSSTGGSGKAGV
-389 APGYTPEQVTSSM
+389 APGYTPERVTSSM
-402 GETSAKPR
+402 GESSTKPR
-410 APVQAKNFSVGS
+410 AAAQTKNVAVGDVQI
-422 VQVVADEENNAL
+422 VADDENNAL
-434 LIYATSREYRKM
+434 LIYATSREYQKM
-446 QAALAR
+446 QTALAQ
-452 LDIAATQVVIEAS
+452 LDVAATQVVIEAS

-470 LTDSL
+470 LTDST

-482 LQGSLGGG
+482 VQGSLGGG

-497 ALGVIAPGP
+497 ALGVIAPGS

-559 SGTTI
+559 SSTTVSDGGTT
-564 TEGGTSLSSITYKDT
+564 LSSIIYKDT
-579 GVHLSVTPQV
+579 GVHLAVTPQV

-604 DVGPVDQPTGQRT
+604 DVGPIDVATDQRT

-632 ESVVLGGLIRENK
+632 ESVVLGGMIRENK

-658 PLVGP
+658 PLIGP
-663 LFGTKTTDG
+663 LFGTKTSG
-672 RRTELI
+672 GVRTELI

-690 DLRDMSREMRRQMR
+690 GLRDMSREMRRQMR
-704 GLELIDSGKAASFF
+704 GLKLIDSGQSASFF
-718 SDTQIDQISDEP
+718 SDSEIDQIAD

>member
-1 LQNPYNWPLV
+1 M
-11 VAAALM
+11 AAALV
-17 LASCTA
+17 LTSCTA
-23 MQQEQQSTLNRQADN
+23 MQQEQQAALDTQEDN
-38 VANELMATAM
+38 AANALVATAVM
-48 GASVLDG
+48 AAAPDGASYR
-55 DSSGSKRDSAN
+55 SGSGSTDGSSRTATQQSEPYIKSA
-66 ASSSAAA
+66 
-73 EQSDAY
+73 
-79 VKSKPSIYKGTDKVV
+79 PTIYEGTDQVV
-94 QMPPAQAPVK
+94 RMPPAQAPVK
-104 FYGDAVSLDFEQAPL
+104 FYGDDVSLDFEQAPL

-131 GLDYIVEHPINGEV
+131 GLDYIVEHPIKGEV

-152 VPRDQLLDI
+152 VPRDQLLEI
-161 LESLLRANKAL
+161 LESLLQANKAL
-172 MIRDKDGRYF
+172 MIRDKEGRYF

-205 YSNIIVPLQYIGA
+205 YNNVIVPLQYIGA
-218 QNMAEILRPVADE
+218 KNMAEILRPVADE

-239 VRNLLVLA
+239 MRNLLVLA

-278 ENSSIADIDAALA
+278 ENSSVPDIDAALA
-291 SLLGKE
+291 SLLGQE
-297 DGVAETAG
+297 GGEGVAETAV
-305 GIGSMIRI
+305 GIGSVIRV
-313 IPVERLSSIMVVTP
+313 IPIERLNSIMVVTP

-342 DQSVDANSERRL
+342 DQAPDANAERRL
-354 YVYEVQNSNA
+354 YVYEIQNSDA
-364 SHVADLLSTIFS
+364 AHVADLLSSIFS
-376 GSGSTGGSGKAGV
+376 GGSSTGGSGKAGV
-389 APGYTPEQVTSSM
+389 APGYTPERVTSSM
-402 GETSAKPR
+402 GESSTKPR
-410 APVQAKNFSVGS
+410 AAAQTKNVAVGDVQI
-422 VQVVADEENNAL
+422 VADDENNAL
-434 LIYATSREYRKM
+434 LIYATSREYQKM
-446 QAALAR
+446 QTALAQ
-452 LDIAATQVVIEAS
+452 LDVAATQVVIEAS

-470 LTDSL
+470 LTDST

-482 LQGSLGGG
+482 VQGSLGGG

-497 ALGVIAPGP
+497 ALGIIAPGS

-559 SGTTI
+559 SSTTVSDGGTT
-564 TEGGTSLSSITYKDT
+564 LSSIIYKDT
-579 GVHLSVTPQV
+579 GVHLAVTPQV

-604 DVGPVDQPTGQRT
+604 DVGPIDVATDQRT

-632 ESVVLGGLIRENK
+632 ESVVLGGMIRENK

-658 PLVGP
+658 PLIGP
-663 LFGTKTTDG
+663 LFGTKTADG

-690 DLRDMSREMRRQMR
+690 GLRDMSREMRRQMR
-704 GLELIDSGKAASFF
+704 GLKLIDSGQSASFF
-718 SDTQIDQISDEP
+718 SDSEIDQIAD